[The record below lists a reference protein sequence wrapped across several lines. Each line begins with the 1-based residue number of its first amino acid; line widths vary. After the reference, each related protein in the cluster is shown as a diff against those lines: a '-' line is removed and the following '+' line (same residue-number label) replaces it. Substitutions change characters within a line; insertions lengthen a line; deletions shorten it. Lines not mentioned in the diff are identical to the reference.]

1 MSGHMSGNTARK
13 EKETASASM
22 REAVSRLERELI
34 LRSLEAANGSQS
46 EAARRLGV
54 SERVLRY
61 KMKKYRI
68 VRSTKVSIVDKNV

>member
-1 MSGHMSGNTARK
+1 MSSNAARK
-13 EKETASASM
+13 EKEGTLAPM
-22 REAVSRLERELI
+22 REAVSQLERELI
-34 LRSLEAANGSQS
+34 LRSLDAANGSQS

-68 VRSTKVSIVDKNV
+68 VRSTKVSFTDKSV

>member
-1 MSGHMSGNTARK
+1 MSGNAARK
-13 EKETASASM
+13 DKEATSASM
-22 REAVSRLERELI
+22 REAVSQLEREWI

-46 EAARRLGV
+46 EAARRLGI

-68 VRSTKVSIVDKNV
+68 VRSTKVSIGDKNV

>member
-1 MSGHMSGNTARK
+1 MIANAMRK
-13 EKETASASM
+13 EKEAAAASM
-22 REAVSRLERELI
+22 RDAVSQLERELI
-34 LRSLEAANGSQS
+34 LRSLEGANGSQS

-68 VRSTKVSIVDKNV
+68 VRSTKVSIIDKNV

>member
-1 MSGHMSGNTARK
+1 
-13 EKETASASM
+13 M
-22 REAVSRLERELI
+22 REAVSQLERQLI
-34 LRSLEAANGSQS
+34 LHSLDAANGSQS

-68 VRSTKVSIVDKNV
+68 VRSTKVSFTDKSV

>member
-1 MSGHMSGNTARK
+1 MTGSAARK
-13 EKETASASM
+13 EKVDTATSM
-22 REAVSRLERELI
+22 REAVFRLERELI

-68 VRSTKVSIVDKNV
+68 VRSTKVSFADKNV

>member
-1 MSGHMSGNTARK
+1 MSGNTARK
-13 EKETASASM
+13 EKDDTATSM
-22 REAVSRLERELI
+22 REAVSQLERELI

-68 VRSTKVSIVDKNV
+68 VRSTKVSIVDKSV